1 MNSESLY
8 SYRLRLGRQLAEESP
23 ALADIVIGVPDSG
36 VPAAIGFSQASGI
49 PYAEGLIKIA
59 TWVAH
64 SSSPPRQC
72 ASQAFA

>member
-36 VPAAIGFSQASGI
+36 FPLRGFSQASGI

-59 TWVAH
+59 TYRTFIQPTQTMRVRH
-64 SSSPPRQC
+64 SHET
-72 ASQAFA
+72 